1 MSIKIEKIILIT
13 SMDDYGLGSE
23 GTSALDEIIKQIG
36 KSKYV
41 TLIDYENPIELQL
54 KEKSNGLP
62 KI

>member
-13 SMDDYGLGSE
+13 SIDNFGDSE
-23 GTSALDEIIKQIG
+23 GISALDEIVKQIG

-62 KI
+62 KV